1 MFVIELHSIYI
12 LVCYL
17 SERPRVWKAQ
27 ILLLLLLLLLLYW
40 VVPKSLKGVPSWALG
55 NGRSPEATLDIKCLH
70 CKWHP
75 WTLDHPLR
83 CFKLIL
89 EILYIEGNLGF
100 QKIAIQF
107 NFKGATLTLMVI
119 FSLSAWEPAWSVDG
133 GPDFGRRRVAAAPK
147 ALPAVCC
154 HLQHLLQTKVI
165 LVSNTYE
172 IIYVATLEVRCNKC
186 HQLCASGNRLPAR
199 TAWRPQA
206 MQSQLSSLFVL
217 LLFCLLLL
225 TPPS

>member
-89 EILYIEGNLGF
+89 EILKETLD
-100 QKIAIQF
+100 
-107 NFKGATLTLMVI
+107 FK
-119 FSLSAWEPAWSVDG
+119 
-133 GPDFGRRRVAAAPK
+133 
-147 ALPAVCC
+147 
-154 HLQHLLQTKVI
+154 
-165 LVSNTYE
+165 
-172 IIYVATLEVRCNKC
+172 
-186 HQLCASGNRLPAR
+186 RLPFNLILKGLLWLWWWSFHCPPESPRGRLTAGR
-199 TAWRPQA
+199 TSEGGVSLQPQKLCQPFA
-206 MQSQLSSLFVL
+206 AIYNT
-217 LLFCLLLL
+217 FCKLR
-225 TPPS
+225 